1 MCREQEIHTTSSGR
15 WIVSTLSSGR
25 VKIAASAPG
34 FSQFVAQGNY
44 DGSRPEPFNFALSL
58 GSVSQSVEVTA
69 GNLSLS
75 SRNFAN
81 LATLEPGLN
90 QRDAKKAAEKQQ
102 TAASS
107 NVINLQQRISGV
119 LPVRVDVPRAG
130 NSYNFVRPLVL
141 DEETKVTFTYKSK

>member
-1 MCREQEIHTTSSGR
+1 
-15 WIVSTLSSGR
+15 
-25 VKIAASAPG
+25 
-34 FSQFVAQGNY
+34 
-44 DGSRPEPFNFALSL
+44 
-58 GSVSQSVEVTA
+58 VEVTA
-69 GNLSLS
+69 DNLSLTG
-75 SRNFAN
+75 RNFAN

-90 QRDAKKAAEKQQ
+90 QRDAKKGAEKQQ